1 MLTLSLL
8 YITASFGF
16 RVLREVTEDTT
27 STGDRLVWGAI
38 GTLMELDIKSF
49 FTEWTPKLTEL
60 SELAKATRIR
70 NTEAASKAR

>member
-1 MLTLSLL
+1 MTYVTS
-8 YITASFGF
+8 SFGF
-16 RVLREVTEDTT
+16 RTLREVTEDTT

-60 SELAKATRIR
+60 SESAIASRLRNVETTQKAQ
-70 NTEAASKAR
+70 